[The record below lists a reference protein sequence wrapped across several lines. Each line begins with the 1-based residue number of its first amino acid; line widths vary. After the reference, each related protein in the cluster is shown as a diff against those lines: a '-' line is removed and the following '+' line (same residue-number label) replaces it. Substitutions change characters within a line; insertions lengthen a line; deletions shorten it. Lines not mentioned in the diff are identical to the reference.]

1 MTVEKAVI
9 RKPGGLQPGPN
20 TITLPQALR
29 TAIPHDHGERVLEL
43 GAIDGAVARAGF
55 DNPVVHLNLHLRETG
70 NLNGKFVL
78 WADLQATA
86 ARALAKILT
95 EMADRAGGGK
105 APR

>member
-1 MTVEKAVI
+1 M
-9 RKPGGLQPGPN
+9 
-20 TITLPQALR
+20 
-29 TAIPHDHGERVLEL
+29 LEL

-55 DNPVVHLNLHLRETG
+55 DSLVVHLNLHLRETG
-70 NLNGKFVL
+70 NLMGSSF
-78 WADLQATA
+78 TA